1 MNLEVMKHFL
11 KARNFQRI
19 SDTADEYRFTIYRT
33 LKTSRVQLQKFSK
46 STNSKVCIRMK
57 FTFVLAPCQ
66 IDEHSGHIITRMDV
80 SYYEWESSLQSN
92 YSVRNAALIHKAIR
106 LLSLGCTEVADHEL
120 MIIFV
125 LPFFTNLPFAYRSP
139 AAVKDN
145 SFVTNIYFD
154 EFLAVF
160 IINNT
165 LTLSGFRLS
174 PIPLIE
180 RKPEDPSMYS
190 KYAGS
195 ISGLAKIPDLVNNY
209 YQLNQLD
216 LSVIPQDIIKY
227 RLITSGHSKDNP
239 ITKMTNVQSLQYYL
253 RREILGLGTC
263 DIKVEIYLSHDEAFS
278 WISALDPKSIFGSL
292 CGYLCSK
299 IIMKKW
305 VIYRRPF
312 MYFAAHGGQTTR
324 FYLNDYLL
332 SQDKPTPK
340 IQPFLRVQAMDF
352 ELIYHRVHRYQ
363 NCYMI
368 VSIIRKPKDGSFGI
382 KFYVQKNCRIYS
394 THFKLTDV
402 KVLIEEFLFSLVK
415 YMLFTSSSEL
425 SEDMNGI
432 LSSISRHSKKVA
444 TSLESLTEVDLQEE
458 FRYMDPPRHSP
469 SNRFRKPMGSAESIS
484 SAVVNEPRFVRNARN
499 KQTFVR
505 KFFSSQDHRRRC
517 LPRTS
522 TSLAT
527 LSLT

>member
-263 DIKVEIYLSHDEAFS
+263 DIKVEIYLSHDVG
-278 WISALDPKSIFGSL
+278 SAKQSGNPGDIDINAANIELFYVAIAARIINALKFELAKTGQMRETKDMKEHYVDLRPKFKGKASTIFPQTSYASPDAYHPDRRPSSSNEGSAPPQVSNNVL
-292 CGYLCSK
+292 SSTFLKASLISK
-299 IIMKKW
+299 IK
-305 VIYRRPF
+305 
-312 MYFAAHGGQTTR
+312 G
-324 FYLNDYLL
+324 
-332 SQDKPTPK
+332 
-340 IQPFLRVQAMDF
+340 
-352 ELIYHRVHRYQ
+352 
-363 NCYMI
+363 
-368 VSIIRKPKDGSFGI
+368 IRKSSFMGR
-382 KFYVQKNCRIYS
+382 KENSS
-394 THFKLTDV
+394 TKLFRDRETV
-402 KVLIEEFLFSLVK
+402 MFLVK
-415 YMLFTSSSEL
+415 IMPSL
-425 SEDMNGI
+425 SKVAKHKII
-432 LSSISRHSKKVA
+432 LSSADIVNIFNI
-444 TSLESLTEVDLQEE
+444 TEFLIESLGRSKLDLE
-458 FRYMDPPRHSP
+458 
-469 SNRFRKPMGSAESIS
+469 AI
-484 SAVVNEPRFVRNARN
+484 
-499 KQTFVR
+499 
-505 KFFSSQDHRRRC
+505 
-517 LPRTS
+517 RTK
-522 TSLAT
+522 TR
-527 LSLT
+527 